1 MKTNLVFI
9 FLFFGSVVF
18 SQSGKNF
25 IDQNYIEVTGKSE
38 MEIIPDEIYIDIL
51 IQEKDNKGKESV
63 EVLERKMIKK
73 LTEIGVDV
81 EKDLAV
87 SDFSSN
93 FKSYFIKKNDILTSK
108 QFQLIVHDAAKAGL
122 VFQEL
127 EKLEI
132 SNLNIS
138 RVDHSKMTD
147 FRKEVKVKAVQ
158 AAKEKA
164 ADMAESIGQSIGK
177 AIYIQEMGEPY
188 MGGRSFEYANQIMI
202 KGVSTLDDGV
212 SMPEIQFEKIK
223 LEYSVLVRF
232 ELN

>member
-1 MKTNLVFI
+1 MKIKLLILFI
-9 FLFFGSVVF
+9 LSGSSLF
-18 SQSGKNF
+18 SQYSKNF

-51 IQEKDNKGKESV
+51 IREKDNKGIESV
-63 EVLERKMIKK
+63 EELEKKMIAK
-73 LTEIGVDV
+73 LIEIGVDV
-81 EKDLAV
+81 QKDLSV

-93 FKSYFIKKNDILTSK
+93 FKSYLIKKNDILTSK
-108 QFQLIVHDAAKAGL
+108 QLQLIVHDAVKASL

-138 RVDHSKMTD
+138 RVDHTKMTD

-164 ADMAESIGQSIGK
+164 INMTESIGQSIGK
-177 AIYIQEMGEPY
+177 AIFIQEIGDLN
-188 MGGRSFEYANQIMI
+188 MGGRNPGYSNKISIRGFSSLGDAASVPQ
-202 KGVSTLDDGV
+202 
-212 SMPEIQFEKIK
+212 IQFEKIQI
-223 LEYSVLVRF
+223 EYSVLVRF
-232 ELN
+232 ELK

>member
-1 MKTNLVFI
+1 MKIKFV
-9 FLFFGSVVF
+9 FLFLILSSVAF
-18 SQSGKNF
+18 SQNEKNF
-25 IDQNYIEVTGKSE
+25 IDQNYIEVTGKAE

-51 IQEKDNKGKESV
+51 IQEKDNKGKTSV
-63 EVLERKMIKK
+63 EDLEKKMLKK
-73 LTEIGVDV
+73 LIEIGIDV
-81 EKDLAV
+81 EEDLSV

-127 EKLEI
+127 EALEI

-138 RVDHSKMTD
+138 KVDHSKITE

-164 ADMAESIGQSIGK
+164 SEMSEAIGQSIGK
-177 AIYIQEMGEPY
+177 ALYIQEMGEPY
-188 MGGRSFEYANQIMI
+188 MASRNLGYANKIMVR
-202 KGVSTLDDGV
+202 GVSSLESAQIT
-212 SMPEIQFEKIK
+212 PEIQFEKIK

-232 ELN
+232 SLY